1 MAEVDVLV
9 PTCDRVSALAI
20 TLTTLAAQTLPS
32 FRVVVSDQGERY
44 DVAESKEIDTV
55 TRLLRLHGHDV
66 VIRKHL
72 PRRGMAEQ
80 REFLLEEAHAP
91 YALFLDDDVLLE
103 PGVVA
108 RMLRAIE
115 EEQCGFVGCALIG
128 LSYLHDV
135 RPDEQQIELW
145 EGRVRPERVVPGS
158 QQWKRHRLH
167 NAANLYHVQ
176 QRLGASPDR
185 QRKYRVAWVG
195 GCVLY
200 DTAALRACGGFG
212 FWHELPREHCGEDVL
227 AQLRV
232 MAHYGGCGLIPSGA
246 YHLELP
252 TTIPDRRTDAPKVLA
267 CS

>member
-1 MAEVDVLV
+1 
-9 PTCDRVSALAI
+9 
-20 TLTTLAAQTLPS
+20 
-32 FRVVVSDQGERY
+32 
-44 DVAESKEIDTV
+44 VAEH
-55 TRLLRLHGHDV
+55 RQYLLAQCR
-66 VIRKHL
+66 
-72 PRRGMAEQ
+72 AE
-80 REFLLEEAHAP
+80 H
-91 YALFLDDDVLLE
+91 ALFLDDDLLLV
-103 PGVVA
+103 PWVVGQMSDA
-108 RMLRAIE
+108 LTRE
-115 EEQCGFVGCALIG
+115 GCGFVGCALIG

-135 RPDEQQIELW
+135 RPEEQQIELW
-145 EGRVRPERVVPGS
+145 DGPVRPERVVPGS
-158 QQWKRHRLH
+158 PQWKRHRLH

-176 QRLGASPDR
+176 QRLGASPDH

-200 DTAALRACGGFG
+200 DTAALRDCGGFG

-232 MAHYGGCGLIPSGA
+232 MARYGGCGLMPSGA